1 MGKELR
7 YLRTILGRLDC
18 SFAKHGVKL
27 DRPLSIH
34 YYEWVNTTDTKL
46 KVSDASSVSPY
57 MNSTTSLVEFLS
69 PPAVLGQH
77 EMPVDLHQFVVPA
90 QTRALAE
97 LADSP
102 MEKNKQS

>member
-1 MGKELR
+1 
-7 YLRTILGRLDC
+7 
-18 SFAKHGVKL
+18 
-27 DRPLSIH
+27 
-34 YYEWVNTTDTKL
+34 
-46 KVSDASSVSPY
+46 

-69 PPAVLGQH
+69 PPAVLGQQ

-102 MEKNKQS
+102 MEKNKQSWYVW

>member
-1 MGKELR
+1 M
-7 YLRTILGRLDC
+7 DC

-27 DRPLSIH
+27 DRPFSIH
-34 YYEWVNTTDTKL
+34 YYEWVNTT
-46 KVSDASSVSPY
+46 DASSVSPY

-69 PPAVLGQH
+69 PPAVLVQQ